1 MPDIDSIDI
10 QALFSRKDIRNPL
23 VEEQDVETKRPLGL

>member
-10 QALFSRKDIRNPL
+10 QALFSRKDMKKPPFCL
-23 VEEQDVETKRPLGL
+23 PFTT